1 MVPHSIADEQAGFL
15 SQPAYEM
22 RRRMSKI
29 EEVENWAGLSL
40 AAMFCGLAVIEK
52 HPCLLEIG
60 ICTHDGTY
68 STDYC
73 MHHLHIPENT
83 SHTDRANMCIKHII
97 EQLKF
102 FSTEH
107 TLKFVGA
114 GITEKSLEITPTLP
128 SVLWKDMDIV
138 PMVYKVAYIA
148 PPSLAN
154 GVMGGEYEGE
164 MAIIDVDEQ
173 ADSAARKC
181 TKDFG
186 PGLNPCLTIGYRN
199 QVFPDTGGR
208 ARLVCKLDEYQ
219 KTVMG
224 EGTWNSA
231 MKYAKELRMR
241 KIKIAYF
248 SSTPQGGGV
257 ALMRHALLRFFK
269 MAGVQAAW
277 YVPKPHPRVF
287 RITKTNHNILQ
298 GVADPN
304 LRLTK
309 SQSAQI
315 DEWILANAERSW
327 LSPGGPLAVG
337 GADVCIIDDPQM
349 PALIPLIRRAR
360 PHVPIIYRS
369 HIEIRSDLVAQKGSP
384 QEEVWSYLWNYIKHA
399 DVFVSHPMESFV
411 PNSVPLEKLALMP
424 ASTDWLDGL
433 NKVLRVWDLRYYHH
447 NFRTM
452 CSAIHMAKLQFP
464 QRNYIIQVARFD
476 PSKGIPDAIDAFCK
490 LRKKL
495 DNELPFSR
503 TPQLLICGHGAVDDP
518 DASIIYDETMQL
530 LESDKYARWANDIIV
545 MRIGPSDQMLN
556 ALLTNATLALQLST
570 REGFE
575 VKVSEALHHGK
586 PTIATLAG
594 GIPLQIQH
602 GKTGFLVRPSDTDAV
617 AGYMY
622 KLWMDRDLREK
633 ISKAATKGVSD
644 EAGTVGNALCWMY
657 LATKLSTKG
666 LSPADADRDGPG
678 ARWVFDLARK
688 EAREPW
694 REGEP
699 RLPRGVFVE
708 RRKREL
714 DNVVEEEMV
723 EAVRALGKGG
733 EEEEEEEEEN
743 VKVKVKVRDEVE
755 EALKMWTEQAYAS

>member
-1 MVPHSIADEQAGFL
+1 
-15 SQPAYEM
+15 M

-40 AAMFCGLAVIEK
+40 AVMFCGVAVIAK
-52 HPCLLEIG
+52 TPHLLEIG

-73 MHHLHIPENT
+73 VHQLHIPEDA
-83 SHTDRANMCIKHII
+83 SPADRARMCIKHIV

-107 TLKFVGA
+107 TLKFIGA
-114 GITEKSLEITPTLP
+114 GITEKSLEVAPMLP
-128 SVLWKDMDIV
+128 SVLWHDMDIV
-138 PMVYKVAYIA
+138 AIVYKVAYIA

-154 GVMGGEYEGE
+154 GAMGGELEE
-164 MAIIDVDEQ
+164 NITVIDVDEQ

-199 QVFPDTGGR
+199 QVLPDTGHK
-208 ARLVCKLDEYQ
+208 ARLVCNLDEY
-219 KTVMG
+219 KGTVMS
-224 EGTWNSA
+224 EGTWSSA
-231 MKYAKELRMR
+231 MQYVKELRMR

-257 ALMRHALLRFFK
+257 ALMRHALLRFFR
-269 MAGVQAAW
+269 MAGVQASW
-277 YVPKPHPRVF
+277 YVPKPNPRVF

-298 GVADPN
+298 GVTGPDV
-304 LRLTK
+304 RLTK

-327 LSPGGPLAVG
+327 LPPGGPLAAG
-337 GADVCIIDDPQM
+337 GADVVVIDDPQM
-349 PALIPLIRRAR
+349 PGLIPLIRRSR
-360 PHVPIIYRS
+360 PDVPIIYRS

-384 QEEVWSYLWNYIKHA
+384 QEEVWSYLWNYIRHA

-411 PNSVPLEKLALMP
+411 PKSVPLEKLALMP

-433 NKVLRVWDLRYYHH
+433 NKVLREWDLRYYHH
-447 NFRTM
+447 NFKTM
-452 CSAIHMAKLQFP
+452 CTDLHMAKLQYP

-476 PSKGIPDAIDAFCK
+476 PSKGIPDVINAFCK
-490 LRKKL
+490 LRKRL
-495 DNELPFSR
+495 DDELPFSK

-518 DASIIYDETMQL
+518 DASIIYDEIMKL
-530 LESDKYARWANDIIV
+530 LESDRYARWANDIIV

-556 ALLTNATLALQLST
+556 ALLTNARLALQLSI

-586 PTIATLAG
+586 PTIATFAG

-602 GKTGFLVRPSDTDAV
+602 GKTGFLVHPSDTDAV

-622 KLWMDRDLREK
+622 KLWMDKNLRDRIAE
-633 ISKAATKGVSD
+633 AAARGVSD

-657 LATKLSTKG
+657 LATKLSRGFK
-666 LSPADADRDGPG
+666 PG

-688 EAREPW
+688 EAGEPW
-694 REGEP
+694 REGET

-708 RRKREL
+708 RRRREL
-714 DNVVEEEMV
+714 GDVEEGEVVEV
-723 EAVRALGKGG
+723 VGGLGKDEVEIEV
-733 EEEEEEEEEN
+733 EEEEE
-743 VKVKVKVRDEVE
+743 KVKLKVRDEVE
-755 EALKMWTEQAYAS
+755 EMKKWGEEAYAS